1 MSNLSYLSSLEE
13 VIQASDKDLRH
24 GIGFLS
30 PDTVTGRKLFFR
42 SFNQKLVILH
52 YLRAVLLVF

>member
-1 MSNLSYLSSLEE
+1 MSNLSYLSSLED

-30 PDTVTGRKLFFR
+30 PDTVTGRKL
-42 SFNQKLVILH
+42 
-52 YLRAVLLVF
+52 